1 MKKMN
6 LTPYYNSHTQRL
18 TTGSLN
24 CENHAVIT
32 VQCFE
37 EIVLG
42 NGHTYLEAYGHSI
55 FRKKSLSCNIF
66 TWESTTLA

>member
-1 MKKMN
+1 MN
-6 LTPYYNSHTQRL
+6 LTPDYNSHTQPL

-55 FRKKSLSCNIF
+55 FIIF
-66 TWESTTLA
+66 FICDIFRVCPWDIA